1 MLKLRATIILFVTIL
16 FANAAFAQRSN
27 PCDPRY
33 HLLAPPDCTTVA
45 QRVLN
50 KVMEF
55 RQHIAEENARL
66 AQARKR
72 FFDTYPNKPGA
83 AEARAEFWE
92 QLAGKDFHYLFLTV
106 SFSDPKK
113 RTALTDPS
121 TANQAWDMIGGKLDN
136 GIPQS
141 ATPEFFDWAFAVQQA
156 AGGPP
161 DITNALT
168 FPDRFS
174 KALEASEKQHQIY
187 LMERD
192 WAEFDAAG
200 REPAG
205 LEDPAV
211 YFPAICVRFQKV
223 SWEDAFAE
231 YDGIVKALGKD
242 VVHRAVQQVHAAPKD
257 RAGRLVVTEP
267 DPVKRGPGGS
277 ILPDDTVPEP
287 DRVIGVTAS
296 QIRAVERL
304 ATQGD
309 DRRYLLWLFTDLT
322 PSKSARRRDLGG
334 QWPFA
339 ETMYRRYVSAFGEP
353 AVLEAARKVRTAVKR
368 ATDGN
373 VMDAKAIGST
383 RITPYSAFQEV
394 LVRKEARGYVRSMLA
409 FTQRLDSTAAVDAAY
424 RTFLSSLAPT
434 VNENAVLETA
444 RKMAA
449 GRPEPTSQTD
459 LDTLSGVLGGSVSLN
474 KPAEEL
480 FDFPKYVAWKGFP
493 AGSKITYAQR
503 GLVPGPGNQL
513 VPTRVWN
520 RQTYT
525 LRSITEEQALLYL
538 TEQVFDPN
546 GTPHP
551 PRDTEIGYAA
561 KAGRPTQ
568 GRPETPL
575 ESGQETLDINGRTFA
590 TRWQSVFSRSYGCDW
605 VITTW
610 TSDEVPTGLV
620 RKTEQQT
627 CGNYDRDKGMSIRTT
642 RQGFVIVDQTGKQQ
656 GPAYQTL
663 PEAMKQMLQIRND
676 PAVPQVR
683 THRPN
688 AVIVNET
695 ILESFKGVRQPGVT
709 NDMAAPPPPPPSA
722 PAMTTPAPRK

>member
-1 MLKLRATIILFVTIL
+1 
-16 FANAAFAQRSN
+16 
-27 PCDPRY
+27 
-33 HLLAPPDCTTVA
+33 
-45 QRVLN
+45 
-50 KVMEF
+50 
-55 RQHIAEENARL
+55 
-66 AQARKR
+66 
-72 FFDTYPNKPGA
+72 
-83 AEARAEFWE
+83 
-92 QLAGKDFHYLFLTV
+92 
-106 SFSDPKK
+106 
-113 RTALTDPS
+113 
-121 TANQAWDMIGGKLDN
+121 MIGRKLDN

-242 VVHRAVQQVHAAPKD
+242 VVHRAVQQVHAAPKG
-257 RAGRLVVTEP
+257 RAGFLVVTEP

-277 ILPDDTVPEP
+277 ILPDDSVPEP

-309 DRRYLLWLFTDLT
+309 DRRYLLWRFTKLT
-322 PSKSARRRDLGG
+322 PSKSGDRADRGG

-373 VMDAKAIGST
+373 VMDPKAIGST
-383 RITPYSAFQEV
+383 RTAPDSAFQEV

-424 RTFLSSLAPT
+424 KTFLSNLAPT
-434 VNENAVLETA
+434 VNENVVLEAA

-459 LDTLSGVLGGSVSLN
+459 LDTLSGVLGGSVSLD

-493 AGSKITYAQR
+493 TGSKVTYAQR
-503 GLVPGPGNQL
+503 SLLPGRPPGNQL

-525 LRSITEEQALLYL
+525 LRSITEEQALLYF

-546 GTPHP
+546 GTPHS
-551 PRDTEIGYAA
+551 PRDTEIAYPA
-561 KAGRPTQ
+561 KAGRPTRA

-575 ESGQETLDINGRTFA
+575 ESGQETLDINGRKFA
-590 TRWQSVFSRSYGCDW
+590 TRWQSVSSSYAGCPVPRERDGRPLRDPTLVL
-605 VITTW
+605 VIKTW
-610 TSDEVPTGLV
+610 TSDEVPTGLAA
-620 RKTEQQT
+620 RGGSAGLHQAST
-627 CGNYDRDKGMSIRTT
+627 
-642 RQGFVIVDQTGKQQ
+642 
-656 GPAYQTL
+656 
-663 PEAMKQMLQIRND
+663 
-676 PAVPQVR
+676 
-683 THRPN
+683 
-688 AVIVNET
+688 
-695 ILESFKGVRQPGVT
+695 PGE
-709 NDMAAPPPPPPSA
+709 
-722 PAMTTPAPRK
+722 

>member
-1 MLKLRATIILFVTIL
+1 MLKLCATILLATIL

-33 HLLAPPDCTTVA
+33 HFLAPPDCTTVG
-45 QRVLN
+45 QRVLK
-50 KVMEF
+50 KVMDF
-55 RQHIAEENARL
+55 RQHTAEESARL

-72 FFDTYPNKPGA
+72 FFDTYPTKPGA

-92 QLAGKDFHYLFLTV
+92 RLAGKDFYYLFLTV
-106 SFSDPKK
+106 SFSDPKR
-113 RTALTDPS
+113 RTALTDPA
-121 TANQAWDMIGGKLDN
+121 TANRAWDMIGGKLDN

-168 FPDRFS
+168 FPDRFA
-174 KALEASEKQHQIY
+174 KALEASEKKHQIY
-187 LMERD
+187 LLERD
-192 WAEFDAAG
+192 WAEFDAAR

-211 YFPAICVRFQKV
+211 YFPAICVRFQKA

-242 VVHRAVQQVHAAPKD
+242 VVDRAVQQVHAAPKD

-287 DRVIGVTAS
+287 NRVIGVTAG

-322 PSKSARRRDLGG
+322 PRKTNWQAT

-368 ATDGN
+368 ATDGT
-373 VMDAKAIGST
+373 VMDPKAIGST
-383 RITPYSAFQEV
+383 RTTPGTAFQDV
-394 LVRKEARGYVRSMLA
+394 LVRKEPRGYVRSLLA
-409 FTQRLDSTAAVDAAY
+409 FTQHLDSTAEVDAAY
-424 RTFLSSLAPT
+424 QKFLSGLGPS
-434 VNENAVLETA
+434 VNESAVVEAA

-449 GRPEPTSQTD
+449 GRPEPTYQGD
-459 LDTLSGVLGGSVSLN
+459 LDTLSGVLGGSVSLA
-474 KPAEEL
+474 KPAQEL
-480 FDFPKYVAWKGFP
+480 FDFPEYVAWKGFP
-493 AGSKITYAQR
+493 AGSKVTYAYR
-503 GLVPGPGNQL
+503 YLFPDRPL
-513 VPTRVWN
+513 VPTQVWL
-520 RQTYT
+520 RETYT
-525 LRSITEEQALLYL
+525 LRSITEERALLYR
-538 TEQVFDPN
+538 TERVFDPN
-546 GTPHP
+546 GTPHR
-551 PRDTEIGYAA
+551 PRDTEIGYPSKFGGYTGAL
-561 KAGRPTQ
+561 
-568 GRPETPL
+568 PETPL
-575 ESGQETLDINGRTFA
+575 ESGQETLDINGRKFA
-590 TRWQSVFSRSYGCDW
+590 TRWQSVSSSGGGCSM
-605 VITTW
+605 VIKTW

-620 RKTEQQT
+620 RKTEERT
-627 CGNYDRDKGMSIRTT
+627 CGNNKNLTE
-642 RQGFVIVDQTGKQQ
+642 IV
-656 GPAYQTL
+656 
-663 PEAMKQMLQIRND
+663 
-676 PAVPQVR
+676 
-683 THRPN
+683 
-688 AVIVNET
+688 
-695 ILESFKGVRQPGVT
+695 LESFEGVRQPGVT
-709 NDMAAPPPPPPSA
+709 NVTAAPPPPPPSA
-722 PAMTTPAPRK
+722 PTTTTPAPLLDPSGRRQR